1 MTKKTPLIIFDGIDG
16 SGKSTQVA
24 LLKERIGDAH
34 PICFTREPGGA
45 PLAEKIRDIF
55 SSPEGVQASA
65 RTQFFLLT
73 ASHSHWLEE
82 VALPNLK
89 EGTPVISER
98 GDSSLFAYQLVTRDH
113 REMEDLFWEIR
124 SHLFG
129 EHRPTLYFIFD
140 VSPVEAKHRVNTDV
154 VRSRSLFDLEPIEF
168 YERAREGFRIFSQ
181 KLPDEVVVIDG
192 SRDPK
197 IVHEEVYALVSKMC
211 GWQ

>member
-1 MTKKTPLIIFDGIDG
+1 MTKKAPLIIFDGIDG
-16 SGKSTQVA
+16 SGKSTQA
-24 LLKERIGDAH
+24 MLLKERIKDTHAVH
-34 PICFTREPGGA
+34 FTREPGGT
-45 PLAEKIRDIF
+45 PLSEKVRDIF

-98 GDSSLFAYQLVTRDH
+98 GDSSLFAYQLMMKGY

-124 SHLFG
+124 NHLFG
-129 EHRPTLYFIFD
+129 EYRPTLYIIFD
-140 VSPVEAKHRVNTDV
+140 VSPVEAKQRVNTDTA
-154 VRSRSLFDLEPIEF
+154 RMRSLFDMEPIEF
-168 YERAREGFRIFSQ
+168 YEKARNGFKLFAE
-181 KLPDEVVVIDG
+181 KLPDEAVIIDG

-197 IVHEEVYALVSKMC
+197 IVHEEVYALVSKLC
-211 GWQ
+211 GW